1 MFYEFI
7 FKKTIIALAHIEGE
21 GDLGGHHV
29 DAGEYEDDHDDR
41 MRMTNSEH
49 PVRQPDNSK
58 YITPNVEY

>member
-1 MFYEFI
+1 MFYEFV

-49 PVRQPDNSK
+49 PVR
-58 YITPNVEY
+58 